1 MHVRGIGMTAEEQTE
16 QVAAEEAKPTLSQA
30 ARREKLGELA
40 QAIGELASVEGDKV
54 IVESGETVALYYYIQ
69 PDGSFQMIRWMTA
82 NNPNGHPR
90 WREAAEVIVQPGE
103 AVYTSAL
110 GGGFLIE
117 VESYAESIDSAVALG
132 KDTAFTDRVQ
142 QLAAEFP
149 DAVALLDPEDVPDY
163 LLPQENPGE
172 S

>member
-1 MHVRGIGMTAEEQTE
+1 MTAEEQTE
-16 QVAAEEAKPTLSQA
+16 TTATEEVKPTLSQA
-30 ARREKLGELA
+30 ARREKLSELA
-40 QAIGELASVEGDKV
+40 QAIGATASVEGDKV
-54 IVESGETVALYYYIQ
+54 IVESGEMVALYYYIQ
-69 PDGSFQMIRWMTA
+69 PDGTIQMIRWMTA

-103 AVYTSAL
+103 SIHTSAL

-117 VESYAESIDSAVALG
+117 VERFAPSIDAAVDLG
-132 KDTAFTDRVQ
+132 KDAAFAERVQ

-149 DAVALLDPEDVPDY
+149 EAVALLEPEDVPDY
-163 LLPQENPGE
+163 LLPQENPAE